1 MKEVADELEK
11 ACDAFEHVA
20 NTIEQIAVKES
31 WIDGDELSPC
41 IAVIRWRWLFDYT
54 NWFS

>member
-20 NTIEQIAVKES
+20 NIIETIAVKES
-31 WIDGDELSPC
+31 
-41 IAVIRWRWLFDYT
+41 
-54 NWFS
+54 